1 MSVCYGQTT
10 NLAAELELV
19 RVHEPVPVRRQT
31 VRERFVADL
40 ALVDDLVS
48 VRAALVPQQVVSPLE
63 ALATRFARH
72 GLGQQVRLLVTQ
84 QVLELRELSVADVA
98 REVRHVA
105 ALAVQ
110 QEVPVTVRHLHRG
123 YT

>member
-1 MSVCYGQTT
+1 MLHGQTT
-10 NLAAELELV
+10 NLAAELKLV
-19 RVHEPVPVRRQT
+19 CVHEPVPVRRQT
-31 VRERFVADL
+31 VRERLVADL

-48 VRAALVPQQVVSPLE
+48 VRAALVPQQVVPPLE
-63 ALATRFARH
+63 ALAARFARH
-72 GLGQQVRLLVTQ
+72 GLGQQVRLLVAQ